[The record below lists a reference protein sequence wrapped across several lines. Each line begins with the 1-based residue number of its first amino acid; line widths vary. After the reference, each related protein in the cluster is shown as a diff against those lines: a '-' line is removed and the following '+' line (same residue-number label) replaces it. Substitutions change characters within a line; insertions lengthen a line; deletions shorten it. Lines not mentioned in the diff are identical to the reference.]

1 MISVIIPAYNIAPYL
16 ERCVGS
22 ILNQTY
28 TDFEIL
34 IINDGSTDG
43 TAELCDKLAL
53 LDNRIRVFH
62 KENGGVSSA
71 RNLALENAKGDMI
84 SIIDGDDWVE
94 PTLFEDAVNSMKQ
107 NDAQV
112 FMFEYFVDKNDESIK
127 HRVAD
132 SKYGVLDTETA
143 LIRTISPDNRFA
155 WSKIFDKDLLFD
167 LRFDENLILGEDT
180 LFICEIIARAKKIF
194 YSDNAYYHYIIREN
208 SAITSAFNIRK
219 MSGVVAYQKE
229 LELCE
234 KSGFKVAEDFAR
246 AAIVDLGIALCQ
258 KASKSDVKK
267 QAYKITKTAIK
278 DIFIKVVSSK
288 YVPLTT
294 KLKAIV
300 GAFSINGAVYLCS
313 KLGQKV

>member
-16 ERCVGS
+16 ERCVDS

-34 IINDGSTDG
+34 IVNDGSTDE
-43 TAELCDKLAL
+43 TADLCDKLAL
-53 LDNRIRVFH
+53 RDSRVRVFH
-62 KENGGVSSA
+62 KQNGGVSSA
-71 RNLALENAKGDMI
+71 RNLAIENAKGDMI

-107 NDAQV
+107 NNAQV

-127 HRVAD
+127 HRVSD

-155 WSKIFDKDLLFD
+155 WSKIFDKELLYDTKFN
-167 LRFDENLILGEDT
+167 ENIILGEDT
-180 LFICEIIARAKKIF
+180 LFICEIVARAKTIF
-194 YSDNAYYHYIIREN
+194 YSDNAYYHYLIREN

-219 MSGVVAYQKE
+219 MTGIDAYQKE
-229 LELCE
+229 LELCIN
-234 KSGFKVAEDFAR
+234 SGFKVAEDYAR
-246 AAIVDLGIALCQ
+246 SAIVDLGIALCQ
-258 KASKSDVKK
+258 RASKSDVKK
-267 QAYKITKTAIK
+267 QAYKLTKTAIRGLV
-278 DIFIKVVSSK
+278 IETVRSQ

-300 GAFSINGAVYLCS
+300 GTISINGAVCLCNL
-313 KLGQKV
+313 LGQKV

>member
-1 MISVIIPAYNIAPYL
+1 MISVVIPAYNLAPYL
-16 ERCVGS
+16 ERCIDS

-34 IINDGSTDG
+34 LVNDGSTDETG
-43 TAELCDKLAL
+43 EICNKLAL
-53 LDNRIRVFH
+53 RDSRIRVFH

-94 PTLFEDAVNSMKQ
+94 PTLFQDAVNSMEQ
-107 NDAQV
+107 NNAQV
-112 FMFEYFVDKNDESIK
+112 FMFEYFVDKSCESVK
-127 HRVAD
+127 HSVST

-155 WSKIFDKDLLFD
+155 WSKIFDKELLHD
-167 LRFDENLILGEDT
+167 TKFDENIILGEDT
-180 LFICEIIARAKKIF
+180 LFICEVIARARRIF

-219 MSGVVAYQKE
+219 MTGIDAYQKE
-229 LELCE
+229 LELCIN
-234 KSGFKVAEDFAR
+234 SGFKVAEDYAR
-246 AAIVDLGIALCQ
+246 AAVVDLGIALCQ
-258 KASKSDVKK
+258 RASKSDVKK

-278 DIFIKVVSSK
+278 DLVVGIIRSK

-300 GAFSINGAVYLCS
+300 GTISINGAVYLCNL
-313 KLGQKV
+313 LGQKV

>member
-1 MISVIIPAYNIAPYL
+1 MISVIIPAYNIAPYI
-16 ERCVGS
+16 ERCVDS
-22 ILNQTY
+22 ILKQTY

-34 IINDGSTDG
+34 IVNDGSTDG

-53 LDNRIRVFH
+53 RDNRVRVFH
-62 KENGGVSSA
+62 KQNGGVSSA
-71 RNLALENAKGDMI
+71 RNMALDNAKGNMI

-94 PTLFEDAVNSMKQ
+94 PTLFEDAVNSLKQ

-112 FMFEYFVDKNDESIK
+112 FMFEYFVDKNGESIK

-155 WSKIFDKDLLFD
+155 WSKIFNKELLLDTKFD
-167 LRFDENLILGEDT
+167 VNLILGEDT
-180 LFICEIIARAKKIF
+180 LFVCEMIARAKKVF
-194 YSDNAYYHYIIREN
+194 YSDKCYYHYIIREN

-219 MSGVVAYQKE
+219 MSGVEAYEKE
-229 LELCE
+229 LELCVNL
-234 KSGFKVAEDFAR
+234 GFKVAEDFAR

-267 QAYKITKTAIK
+267 QSYKITKTAIRK
-278 DIFIKVVSSK
+278 LVIKIMCSK
-288 YVPLTT
+288 YIPLVT

-300 GAFSINGAVYLCS
+300 GVFSISGAVFLCN